1 MFSDNIKKC
10 EKRRINKMTYFEY
23 RVGLKLALPQPP
35 KSLVEYKD
43 FLYESAEKYNE
54 VCSQRNNSKEINIL
68 EIKSNKLVILLK
80 SSLELTTPGKAI
92 RSFSQILLK
101 NEKFAEEYLFG
112 KQLFTSYDIAKDLS
126 ETQKQ
131 KNSNITAEDISDTV
145 FLNALINYFLNK
157 RGGNQST
164 TKYLQKRKCINKMK
178 ILAVESEIIKMEE
191 LDI

>member
-80 SSLELTTPGKAI
+80 SSRIDYTRE
-92 RSFSQILLK
+92 SFT
-101 NEKFAEEYLFG
+101 KF
-112 KQLFTSYDIAKDLS
+112 FTDFVK
-126 ETQKQ
+126 E
-131 KNSNITAEDISDTV
+131 
-145 FLNALINYFLNK
+145 
-157 RGGNQST
+157 
-164 TKYLQKRKCINKMK
+164 
-178 ILAVESEIIKMEE
+178 
-191 LDI
+191 